1 MRVRIVLAVLASV
14 VAGATQVR
22 AGDTP
27 ESVVSAFC
35 AAHAAA
41 AVNAH
46 DPLLSPSLKQLI
58 ADAWTKNGEYE
69 AAHPG
74 DKPPLGDGIQFQAYP
89 DWAPICRPGA
99 VSSGVTD
106 TTVDVEYVFPDTE
119 GSDWTDRLVLLVE
132 GDRLLIDDVLYGS
145 EQFNLGLRAVLQSIV
160 DGKF

>member
-1 MRVRIVLAVLASV
+1 MLAVLASV
-14 VAGATQVR
+14 VTGAAPAR

-35 AAHAAA
+35 AAHVAA

-46 DPLLSPSLKQLI
+46 DPLLTPSLKQLI
-58 ADAWTKNGEYE
+58 SDAWKKSGEYE

-74 DKPPLGDGIQFQAYP
+74 DEPPLGDGIQFQAYP
-89 DWAPICRPGA
+89 DWAPICRPGY
-99 VSSGVTD
+99 VSSGATD

-119 GSDWTDRLVLLVE
+119 GADWTDRLVLQSE
-132 GDRLLIDDVLYGS
+132 GERLLIDDVLYGP
-145 EQFNLGLRAVLQSIV
+145 EQFKLGLRAVLQSII